1 MDDNT
6 RASLELLYNVSRELT
21 SALDLHTVLT
31 RILFLSTS
39 NVKAERGSVIVMDE
53 QQRPV
58 DAAMVYE
65 GRLTPHTVDQMQS
78 TLEHGLAGW
87 VFRNRKPALVP
98 NTSKDERWLRRPDD
112 EEDRSGP
119 KSAICVPIMVR
130 DELVGVLTLVHATP
144 DFFSNDHLALLQA
157 IADQAGIAVH
167 NARLYA
173 SLQIALRRYHELFE
187 DSIDPILVT
196 HLDGEILEA
205 NRRAAEFSRRAS
217 EEMQGLSV
225 WELIKGQAQW
235 LTDHMQ
241 DIQAEKTISC
251 ETEFYPLDSSPIP
264 VEIYVHKVNFGKG
277 DMLQWIL
284 RDITERKQLDS
295 LRDDLSAMIYHDL
308 RSPLANIV
316 SSLDMIKA
324 LIPDQ
329 EDKEVIQQVLSIAT
343 RSSERLQ
350 RLINS
355 LLDINRLEAGQP
367 ITNRKEVD
375 VASLINEAVDAVQP
389 ITGNKNQRVQ
399 VALGKNLPRI
409 WADEDMIRR
418 VLINLL
424 ENGSKFSP
432 SDGFLVVGASAE
444 QDMVQFWIK
453 DSGPGIPPG
462 ASEIIFNKFSRL
474 TGDRSAGEPLPA
486 ERVPKG
492 LGLGL
497 AFCKLAVQ
505 AHGGKIRVESEPGE
519 GSRFIFTVPAAKE
532 PAQPNDAP
540 AAVE

>member
-58 DAAMVYE
+58 DTAMVYE
-65 GRLTPHTVDQMQS
+65 GRLTPHTVDQMKS

-87 VFRNRKPALVP
+87 VFRNRQPVLVS
-98 NTSKDERWLRRPDD
+98 NTSQDERWLRRPDD

-144 DFFSNDHLALLQA
+144 NFFGSDHLALLQA

-167 NARLYA
+167 NARLYE
-173 SLQIALRRYHELFE
+173 SLQFALRRYHELFE

-196 HLDGEILEA
+196 QLDGEILEA
-205 NRRAAEFSRRAS
+205 NRRAAAFSRRAS
-217 EEMQGLSV
+217 EEVQGLSV
-225 WELIKGQAQW
+225 WELIKGQSQW

-251 ETEFYPLDSSPIP
+251 ETEFYPLDRSPIP
-264 VEIYVHKVNFGKG
+264 VEIYVHKVNFGKE

-316 SSLDMIKA
+316 SSLDMLKA

-329 EDKEVIQQVLSIAT
+329 EDKEVMQQVLSIAV

-367 ITNRKEVD
+367 ITNRKEIE
-375 VASLINEAVDAVQP
+375 VAPLINEALDAIQP
-389 ITGNKNQRVQ
+389 ITGTKHQHVQ
-399 VALGKNLPRI
+399 IELGENLPRI

-424 ENGSKFSP
+424 ENGSKFTP
-432 SDGFLVVGASAE
+432 VEGVLVVGASAE
-444 QDMVQFWIK
+444 QDMVQFWIR
-453 DSGPGIPPG
+453 DSGPGIPPE

-474 TGDRSAGEPLPA
+474 AGDRSAGESLPS
-486 ERVPKG
+486 ERIPKG

-497 AFCKLAVQ
+497 AYCKLAVQ
-505 AHGGKIRVESEPGE
+505 AHGGKIRVESDPGE
-519 GSRFIFTVPAAKE
+519 GSRFIFTVPAAG
-532 PAQPNDAP
+532 AP
-540 AAVE
+540 AAVK